1 MRNLHKEI
9 TDKILAQMANGVVP
23 WRKPWT
29 GQTGSGLPRN
39 AISKRAYSGIN
50 TVMLW
55 MAGNDKGY
63 AVNDWLTFKQAK
75 ELGGTVRK
83 GESGEGII
91 FVNSIEKIDEET
103 GKKVRIPFLKS
114 YTVFNVAQCDG
125 LNLDSVKPIEINPD
139 QRDAAAE
146 DFIKSTK
153 ADVRHGESRA
163 YYANE
168 PRDFIMLPD
177 FETFGN
183 ADEYYSTAFHELTH
197 WTGSK
202 SRLDRTFGRRFGDD
216 SYAAEELVAELGAA
230 FCCAEFGFN
239 NEANTACGTLQNS
252 AAYLDHWSQV
262 LGRNDRLIVEA
273 AAKASKAV
281 DYMRDQALANST
293 PLAA

>member
-9 TDKILAQMANGVVP
+9 TDKILAQMAQGVVP

-39 AISKRAYSGIN
+39 ATTQRAYSGIN
-50 TVMLW
+50 TVILW
-55 MAGNDKGY
+55 MVGNDKGY
-63 AVNDWLTFKQAK
+63 AQNDWLTFKQANEK
-75 ELGGTVRK
+75 GGTVRK
-83 GESGEGII
+83 GEKGETVIY
-91 FVNSIEKIDEET
+91 VNSIEKIDEET

-125 LNLDSVKPIEINPD
+125 LNLETVKPIEINPD
-139 QRDAAAE
+139 QRNADADAFMTA
-146 DFIKSTK
+146 TR
-153 ADVRHGESRA
+153 ADIRHGESRA
-163 YYANE
+163 YYAQE

-177 FETFGN
+177 FVTFGS

-202 SRLDRTFGRRFGDD
+202 SRLDRQFGRRFGDD

-273 AAKASKAV
+273 AAKASRAV
-281 DYMRDQALANST
+281 DYMRDTVNATQQ
-293 PLAA
+293 PIAA